1 VGVNRI
7 VLVVDRL
14 VLRGVADEHRD
25 VVAEALRTSL
35 AAALAD
41 PSAVSRIRALGQLD
55 ALRVPA
61 PSAGDG
67 SPAALGRAAA
77 DAVAG
82 RLVR

>member
-1 VGVNRI
+1 MNRI
-7 VLVVDRL
+7 VLHVDRL

-25 VVAEALRTSL
+25 AVAEALRTSL

-41 PSAVSRIRALGQLD
+41 PSAVARLRALGHLD

-61 PSAGDG
+61 PSAGGDG

-82 RLVR
+82 GLVR